1 MPAQDKLIRK
11 LQDNPPGDFA
21 ELESLMQECGYGITV
36 TDPKMGMDEDP
47 EDMGPMEGARDMDES
62 EAEAEEAMEE
72 MDDLMGGMLP
82 PPMAEGNDLSPK
94 GRGKM
99 RIKVAKF
106 ALADDKKK
114 RESKDE

>member
-1 MPAQDKLIRK
+1 MPAMNDLLTQ
-11 LQDNPPGDFA
+11 LQDNPPETEA
-21 ELESLMQECGYGITV
+21 ELKSMLDQTGYDLV
-36 TDPKMGMDEDP
+36 MKEPMMDEAP
-47 EDMGPMEGARDMDES
+47 EDMGPMDGARDMDES

-72 MDDLMGGMLP
+72 MTDLMGGMLP

-114 RESKDE
+114 RESEDE

>member
-1 MPAQDKLIRK
+1 MPAMNDLLTQ
-11 LQDNPPGDFA
+11 LQDNPPQTEM
-21 ELESLMQECGYGITV
+21 ELKSMLDQTGYDLV
-36 TDPKMGMDEDP
+36 MKEPMMDEAP
-47 EDMGPMEGARDMDES
+47 EDMGPVDGAVEEMD
-62 EAEAEEAMEE
+62 EAEATDAMEE
-72 MDDLMGGMLP
+72 MDDIMGGMLP

-114 RESKDE
+114 RESEDE